1 MVPFTERSSEEVG
14 LEEGMVITTRNFN
27 PPLPLEHVNDFF
39 FFKCF
44 WKTSKANGN
53 VKS

>member
-39 FFKCF
+39 FLSVSGKRQ
-44 WKTSKANGN
+44 KLMEM
-53 VKS
+53 